1 MKIGLIGAGA
11 VGRACLM
18 SLVYAGGAREIV
30 LVNRNHKRAQGMVTD
45 IQYGTTLLPAVHVRA
60 GHYEDLD
67 RCSLVIVT
75 VGVNEKKGG
84 ATDRDDEA
92 GRLLLL
98 DDNAKIYQDIIPTIN
113 AAAPGAIIL
122 VVTDPPDPLA
132 EVARQFSNGAHVIS
146 SGTLLDSQR
155 MRCHIARH
163 AGVHPWAVEAL
174 VLGEHGTSQVFVWSG
189 VRIGGVPLARVLDI
203 NEKDCEAFQ
212 KKIEEEVRFANISII
227 EGTGASQLG
236 IGMVTAHIT
245 KTILNDERLVV
256 PVGSH
261 VDKYGTTL
269 SLPSL
274 LGKEGV
280 LETYLPALSAKEED
294 ALANSAAVIRQAW
307 ERVSR

>member
-18 SLVYAGGAREIV
+18 ALAYAGGAREIV
-30 LVNRNHKRAQGMVTD
+30 LVNRNHKRAQGMVAD
-45 IQYGTTLLPAVHVRA
+45 IQYGTSLLPAVHVRA
-60 GHYEDLD
+60 GPYEDLD
-67 RCSLVIVT
+67 NCRLVIVT
-75 VGVNEKKGG
+75 VGVNEKTGG
-84 ATDRDDEA
+84 ATDRSDEA
-92 GRLLLL
+92 GRLRLL
-98 DDNAKIYQDIIPTIN
+98 DENAKIYRDVIPKIH

-132 EVARQFSNGAHVIS
+132 EVAREYSGGAHVLS

-155 MRCHIARH
+155 MRFHIARN
-163 AGVHPWAVEAL
+163 AGVNPSSVEAM
-174 VLGEHGTSQVFVWSG
+174 VLGEHGTSQVFIWSG
-189 VRIGGVPLARVLDI
+189 VRIGGVPLARVLDVS
-203 NEKDCEAFQ
+203 ERECEAFR

-245 KTILNDERLVV
+245 KLILNDERRVV
-256 PVGSH
+256 PIGSH
-261 VDKYGTTL
+261 VEKYGTTL

-280 LETYLPALSAKEED
+280 LETYLPELSAGEEE
-294 ALANSAAVIRQAW
+294 ALAESASVIRKAW
-307 ERVSR
+307 EGVTG

>member
-60 GHYEDLD
+60 GHYEDLEH
-67 RCSLVIVT
+67 CSLVIVT

-84 ATDRDDEA
+84 ATDRKDEE

-98 DDNAKIYQDIIPTIN
+98 DDNAKIYQDIIPKIS
-113 AAAPGAIIL
+113 AVAPGAIIL

-132 EVARQFSNGAHVIS
+132 EVARQFSHGAHVIS

-163 AGVHPWAVEAL
+163 AGVHPSAVEAL
-174 VLGEHGTSQVFVWSG
+174 SWANTALRRCLSGLACESAVCRWPVFW
-189 VRIGGVPLARVLDI
+189 I
-203 NEKDCEAFQ
+203 
-212 KKIEEEVRFANISII
+212 
-227 EGTGASQLG
+227 
-236 IGMVTAHIT
+236 
-245 KTILNDERLVV
+245 
-256 PVGSH
+256 
-261 VDKYGTTL
+261 
-269 SLPSL
+269 
-274 LGKEGV
+274 
-280 LETYLPALSAKEED
+280 
-294 ALANSAAVIRQAW
+294 
-307 ERVSR
+307 

>member
-30 LVNRNHKRAQGMVTD
+30 LVNRNRKRAEGMVAD

-60 GHYEDLD
+60 GQYEDLD
-67 RCSLVIVT
+67 HCHVVIVT
-75 VGVNEKKGG
+75 VGVNEKTGG
-84 ATDRDDEA
+84 ATDRKDEA
-92 GRLLLL
+92 GRLRLL
-98 DDNAKIYQDIIPTIN
+98 DENAKIYQDIIPKIN
-113 AAAPGAIIL
+113 AAAPQAIIL

-132 EVARQFSNGAHVIS
+132 EVAREYSNGAHVIS

-155 MRCHIARH
+155 MRFHIARN
-163 AGVHPWAVEAL
+163 AGVNPQSVEAM

-189 VRIGGVPLARVLDI
+189 VRIGGVPLARVLDV
-203 NEKDCEAFQ
+203 NEKDCAEFQ

-245 KTILNDERLVV
+245 KSILHNERLVV
-256 PVGSH
+256 PIGSH
-261 VDKYGTTL
+261 IEKYETTL

-280 LETYLPALSAKEED
+280 LETYMPALSEREEE
-294 ALANSAAVIRQAW
+294 ALAESARVIRKAW
-307 ERVSR
+307 EGVAG

>member
-18 SLVYAGGAREIV
+18 SLAYAGGAREIV
-30 LVNRNHKRAQGMVTD
+30 LVNRNHKRAQGMVAD

-67 RCSLVIVT
+67 QCRLVIVT
-75 VGVNEKKGG
+75 VGVNEKTGG
-84 ATDRDDEA
+84 ATDRSDDA
-92 GRLLLL
+92 GRLRLL
-98 DDNAKIYQDIIPTIN
+98 DDNAKIYQDIIPKVN

-132 EVARQFSNGAHVIS
+132 EVARQYSNAAHVIS

-155 MRCHIARH
+155 MRFHIARH
-163 AGVHPWAVEAL
+163 AGVHPASVEAM

-189 VRIGGVPLARVLDI
+189 VRIGGVPLARVLDV

-245 KTILNDERLVV
+245 RTILNDENLVV
-256 PVGSH
+256 PIGSH
-261 VDKYGTTL
+261 IQAYETTL

-280 LETYLPALSAKEED
+280 LETYMPALSAREED
-294 ALANSAAVIRQAW
+294 ALAASARVIRQAW
-307 ERVSR
+307 EGVA